1 MERLPRRGTA
11 ENIRA
16 QVWNRWAE
24 GLNMA
29 SIARDFDV
37 RPPRV
42 VSIIHGHGGIGPAQ
56 RRRSARVLRATE
68 REAISRGLV
77 AGCSMREIARHLQ
90 RAPSSISREIARC
103 GGVKRYCAVN

>member
-29 SIARDFDV
+29 SIARDLDV
-37 RPPRV
+37 RPPTA
-42 VSIIHGHGGIGPAQ
+42 VSIIHGHGGIRPPQ

-68 REAISRGLV
+68 REAISRGHFALKTT
-77 AGCSMREIARHLQ
+77 CK
-90 RAPSSISREIARC
+90 SS
-103 GGVKRYCAVN
+103 